1 MLQTIEVG
9 ALKVAFERWG
19 DAAGWPVVLLHGFP
33 YDVRAYDEVWPLLV
47 ARGADVVIPY
57 LRGYGPTRFRD
68 PGTPRSGQQAALG
81 QDLLD
86 LLDGLGIESAV
97 VAGFDWGG
105 RAACVVSALWPDRVD
120 GLVTAG
126 GYNILDNKHA
136 GVPAPP
142 EAEHRL
148 WYQYYFHSDRGGE
161 GLARYRSELCELL
174 WRLWSPTWQ
183 FDHETFLRT
192 AASFE
197 NPDFVSVVLHSYRH
211 RFDLVAGDPAYADV
225 ERRLAARPVITVPT
239 VAVFGGANGVMG
251 SGVGD
256 LSRFTGFCDRRQV
269 TDVGHNVP
277 QEAPGAFSDAILALH
292 DRSNQEASG

>member
-33 YDVRAYDEVWPLLV
+33 YDVRAYDEVWPPLV
-47 ARGADVVIPY
+47 ARGADVVVPY

-68 PGTPRSGQQAALG
+68 PGTLRSGEQAALG

-97 VAGFDWGG
+97 VAGYDWGG

-126 GYNILDNKHA
+126 GYNILDNEHA

-142 EAEHRL
+142 EVEHRL
-148 WYQYYFHSDRGGE
+148 WYQYYFHSDRGRE
-161 GLARYRSELCELL
+161 GLAAI
-174 WRLWSPTWQ
+174 PIG
-183 FDHETFLRT
+183 
-192 AASFE
+192 
-197 NPDFVSVVLHSYRH
+197 VL
-211 RFDLVAGDPAYADV
+211 
-225 ERRLAARPVITVPT
+225 
-239 VAVFGGANGVMG
+239 
-251 SGVGD
+251 
-256 LSRFTGFCDRRQV
+256 
-269 TDVGHNVP
+269 
-277 QEAPGAFSDAILALH
+277 
-292 DRSNQEASG
+292 